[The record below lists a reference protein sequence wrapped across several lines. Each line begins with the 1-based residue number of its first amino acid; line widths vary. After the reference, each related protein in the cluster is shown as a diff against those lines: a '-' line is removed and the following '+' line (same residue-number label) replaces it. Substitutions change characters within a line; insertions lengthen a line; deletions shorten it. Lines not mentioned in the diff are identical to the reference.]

1 MLKNK
6 KMFAKAA
13 VIVMSAACIFS
24 AGSTLVFGK
33 SADQQTETDK
43 ISNLSIVLGTTRY
56 FPAVSLNTEELSSE
70 IYNVC
75 YSYGDVSAVVADGT
89 PYLACDY
96 SIKAPNIRINKAKK
110 KQLSTNYTS
119 QIMAG
124 LAAAKPKTPE
134 TDTLTAITKAAAIL
148 HNTDQ
153 DSDKKMVIYGS
164 GLDTTSVL
172 NFAEQDLI
180 HTPAESIVKQLKS
193 MNAIPDLTG
202 ISSVTWIGIGQTCGE
217 QSKLTADYECR
228 LKERWK
234 AILLEGGIS
243 EEALKF
249 DDSPIMESDTD
260 GNNEELP
267 ECSTVPVVE
276 ERVKASSTA
285 KTRDTGK
292 EIAEVTK
299 WDGDSSLQFQGD
311 KAEFTDGEA
320 ALAELSPVADYL
332 KANPDEKIYIFGMTA
347 TMTGGGPNIELAE
360 ARANACRTV
369 LLEQGAGEGQITVV
383 GLGQLDNPL
392 RVYDVDE
399 NGKQIQELAQQNRAV
414 VIVKAESELV
424 DTLLGCVEGAV

>member
-1 MLKNK
+1 MLRIK
-6 KMFAKAA
+6 KFFAKAA
-13 VIVMSAACIFS
+13 VTALAVTCIFTAKS
-24 AGSTLVFGK
+24 STDVFAKG
-33 SADQQTETDK
+33 TDK
-43 ISNLSIVLGTTRY
+43 TSNLVLVLGTTRY
-56 FPAVSLNTEELSSE
+56 FPAVSLNTEDLSSQVYE
-70 IYNVC
+70 VC
-75 YSYGDVSAVVADGT
+75 DTYGNVSALIADGD

-96 SIKAPNIRINKAKK
+96 TVKAPGVWITKGKK
-110 KQLSTNYTS
+110 RQLSTNYTS
-119 QIMAG
+119 QIMSG
-124 LAAAKPKTPE
+124 LVAAKPKTPE
-134 TDTLTAITKAAAIL
+134 TDTLTAISKGASIL
-148 HNTDQ
+148 HSTAQ
-153 DSDKKMVIYGS
+153 DSDRKMVIYGS

-180 HTPAESIVKQLKS
+180 HTPAESIVKQLKN
-193 MNAIPDLTG
+193 MNAIPDLTE

-217 QSKLTADYECR
+217 QSKLTADYEYR
-228 LKERWK
+228 LKELWK
-234 AILLEGGIS
+234 AILLEGGIP
-243 EEALKF
+243 EDALKF

-260 GNNEELP
+260 GSNEELP

-276 ERVKASSTA
+276 ERVKSSSTT
-285 KTRDTGK
+285 KVEDTGK

-320 ALAELSPVADYL
+320 ALVELSPVADYL

-392 RVYDVDE
+392 RVHDVDE
-399 NGKQIQELAQQNRAV
+399 SGKQIQELAQQNRAV

>member
-1 MLKNK
+1 MLRIK
-6 KMFAKAA
+6 KFFAKAA
-13 VIVMSAACIFS
+13 VTALAAACIFAAKS
-24 AGSTLVFGK
+24 STEVFAKGI
-33 SADQQTETDK
+33 DK
-43 ISNLSIVLGTTRY
+43 TSNLVLVLGTTRY
-56 FPAVSLNTEELSSE
+56 FPAVSLNTEDLSSQVYE
-70 IYNVC
+70 VC
-75 YSYGDVSAVVADGT
+75 DTYGKVSALIADGD

-96 SIKAPNIRINKAKK
+96 TVKEPGMWITKGKK

-134 TDTLTAITKAAAIL
+134 TDTLTAISKGASIL
-148 HNTDQ
+148 HSVAE
-153 DSDKKMVIYGS
+153 DSDRKMVIYGS

-172 NFAEQDLI
+172 DFAEQDLI
-180 HTPAESIVKQLKS
+180 HTPVESIVKQLKS

-217 QSKLTADYECR
+217 QSKLTADYEYR

-243 EEALKF
+243 EDALKF
-249 DDSPIMESDTD
+249 DDSPIMESETD
-260 GNNEELP
+260 GSKEELP

-276 ERVKASSTA
+276 EGVKSSSTT
-285 KTRDTGK
+285 KKEDTGK

-360 ARANACRTV
+360 ARANACRAV

-399 NGKQIQELAQQNRAV
+399 SGKQIQELAQQNRAV